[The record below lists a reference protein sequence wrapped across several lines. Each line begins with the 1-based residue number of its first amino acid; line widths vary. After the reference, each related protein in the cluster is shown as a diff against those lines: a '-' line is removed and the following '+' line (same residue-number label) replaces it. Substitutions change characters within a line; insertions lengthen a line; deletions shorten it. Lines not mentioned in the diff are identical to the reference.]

1 MDPALYSPLPD
12 DWTVGVADIVES
24 TKAIANQ
31 RYKAVNMAGAS
42 VIAAVTNAL
51 EGREFPFVFGGDG
64 ASFAVSPDDLERARE
79 ALAATAIWV
88 EEDLNLVMRVALVP
102 VPAVRAQGLDVRV
115 ARFGPSPNLSY
126 AMFSGGG
133 LGWADAAMKRGE
145 FAVPAAP
152 PGTQPDLSGLSC
164 RFEEIPSTR
173 GLILSVLVVPA
184 QGADPP
190 AFRKV
195 IEDIIALVERS
206 PDAGR
211 PVPPGGPP
219 LRWPPAGV
227 EYEARAARGGPLLKR
242 RAVVLAVTLWAYV
255 VHALRH
261 QVGNFVPKNY
271 VQQVVENSDFRK
283 YDDGLRMILDCTRG
297 TGARADA
304 ASREGRVR
312 GDRALRPAP
321 AGCGDDDLL
330 HAVGDAQ
337 RPRPLHR
344 RRPRRLCLGGDGAE
358 GDGGLIEADRLETL
372 ACRSRV
378 QVSPPQS
385 APTQPSTSQRIRTRH
400 RDAAGVAGAVIGVVD
415 LARPFVRTGGLHAA
429 EQRQADH
436 RPLLQRRIGILV
448 VDLGLAGGGIDRVLE
463 ADDHAADAA
472 AAFAD
477 LHPRVAGLRQPD
489 AGRLTGALRASRWG
503 GQQCRRDR
511 DDESRICK
519 P

>member
-1 MDPALYSPLPD
+1 MTTPDGTDIFYGAIPVFRGFGSLMDPAMYSPLPD

-88 EEDLNLVMRVALVP
+88 EESLNLAMRVALVP
-102 VPAVRAQGLDVRV
+102 VRAVRAQGLDVRV

-145 FAVPAAP
+145 FAVPPTA

-173 GLILSVLVVPA
+173 GLILSVLVVPSSD
-184 QGADPP
+184 ADPR

-195 IEDIIALVERS
+195 IEDIIRLVEKS

-242 RAVVLAVTLWAYV
+242 RGVVLAVTLWAYV
-255 VHALRH
+255 VMRLGIK
-261 QVGNFVPKNY
+261 VGNFVPKNY

-283 YDDGLRMILDCTRG
+283 YDDGLRMILDCTEELERALAELLAKAASERVVRYG
-297 TGARADA
+297 LHRQDAAMMTCFTPSVMRSDHVHFIDGARGGYASA
-304 ASREGRVR
+304 AT
-312 GDRALRPAP
+312 ALKAM
-321 AGCGDDDLL
+321 
-330 HAVGDAQ
+330 
-337 RPRPLHR
+337 
-344 RRPRRLCLGGDGAE
+344 
-358 GDGGLIEADRLETL
+358 
-372 ACRSRV
+372 
-378 QVSPPQS
+378 
-385 APTQPSTSQRIRTRH
+385 
-400 RDAAGVAGAVIGVVD
+400 AA
-415 LARPFVRTGGLHAA
+415 
-429 EQRQADH
+429 
-436 RPLLQRRIGILV
+436 
-448 VDLGLAGGGIDRVLE
+448 
-463 ADDHAADAA
+463 
-472 AAFAD
+472 
-477 LHPRVAGLRQPD
+477 
-489 AGRLTGALRASRWG
+489 
-503 GQQCRRDR
+503 
-511 DDESRICK
+511 
-519 P
+519 